1 MNEGQTTCLNAFL
14 KLFDGTAFDK
24 PSFYEGASGTS
35 IGVVGVIK
43 SRNKAVKQKEIDE
56 ENEEIYMAF
65 SHNTG
70 YPQEKEDY
78 QYYAFLQF
86 SNLNKKFVS
95 SLFGQVNYNYE
106 IVKKVINDCYRMG
119 KQHALFESLETIK
132 DPAIHHY
139 FKKAYQFKGIS
150 RKLISTET
158 KISEVNF
165 SDFFKTKNNTR
176 NGKLRSRRITI
187 NYKFVI
193 SNGVIHPLAD
203 ITFPISISDK
213 IFITVDIHPDGKAF
227 NEQQIEKVMFKLDIV
242 LKERVDMILR
252 KELKLKNKYL
262 STLTFED
269 KLNYLKVAEMSM
281 I

>member
-1 MNEGQTTCLNAFL
+1 MNESQITCLDAYL
-14 KLFDGTAFDK
+14 KLFEGTAFDK
-24 PSFYEGASGTS
+24 PSFYDANSSTS
-35 IGVVGVIK
+35 TGVVGVIK

-65 SHNTG
+65 SYNTG

-78 QYYAFLQF
+78 QFYTYLQF

-106 IVKKVINDCYRMG
+106 IVNKVINDCFAMG
-119 KQHALFESLETIK
+119 QQHALFESLETIK
-132 DPAIHHY
+132 DPALHHY

-150 RKLISTET
+150 TKLISTET

-165 SDFFKTKNNTR
+165 ADFFKTKNNTR

-187 NYKFVI
+187 VYKFAVT
-193 SNGVIHPLAD
+193 NGVIHPLAE

-213 IFITVDIHPDGKAF
+213 MFITVDIHPDGQAF
-227 NEQQIEKVMFKLDIV
+227 NERQLEKAMSKLDIV

-262 STLTFED
+262 ATLTFED

>member
-1 MNEGQTTCLNAFL
+1 MNESQITCLDAYL
-14 KLFDGTAFDK
+14 KLFEGTAFDK
-24 PSFYEGASGTS
+24 PSFYEANSSTS
-35 IGVVGVIK
+35 TGVVGVIK

-65 SHNTG
+65 SYNTG
-70 YPQEKEDY
+70 YRQEKDDF
-78 QYYAFLQF
+78 QYNAFLQF

-95 SLFGQVNYNYE
+95 SLFSQVNYNYE
-106 IVKKVINDCYRMG
+106 IVNKVINDCFLMG
-119 KQHALFESLETIK
+119 QQHALFESLETIK

-165 SDFFKTKNNTR
+165 ADFFKTKNNTK

-187 NYKFVI
+187 DYKFGI
-193 SNGVIHPLAD
+193 SNGVIHPLAE

-213 IFITVDIHPDGKAF
+213 MLITVDIHPDGQAF
-227 NEQQIEKVMFKLDIV
+227 NERQLEKTMSKLNIV

>member
-1 MNEGQTTCLNAFL
+1 MNQDQITCLEAYL
-14 KLFDGTAFDK
+14 KLFKETAFDK
-24 PSFYEGASGTS
+24 PSFYEANSSTS

-65 SHNTG
+65 SYNTG

-78 QYYAFLQF
+78 QYYTYLQF

-95 SLFGQVNYNYE
+95 SLFGQVNYNYD
-106 IVKKVINDCYRMG
+106 IVNKVINDCFAMG
-119 KQHALFESLETIK
+119 HQHALFESLETIK
-132 DPAIHHY
+132 DPALHHY

-150 RKLISTET
+150 TKLISTET

-165 SDFFKTKNNTR
+165 ADFFKTKNNTR
-176 NGKLRSRRITI
+176 NGKLRSRRVTI
-187 NYKFVI
+187 DYKFAI
-193 SNGVIHPLAD
+193 TNAVIHPLAE

-213 IFITVDIHPDGKAF
+213 MIITVDIHPDGQAF
-227 NEQQIEKVMFKLDIV
+227 NDRQLEKAMLKLDIV
-242 LKERVDMILR
+242 LKERMDLILR

>member
-1 MNEGQTTCLNAFL
+1 MNQDQITCLEAYL
-14 KLFDGTAFDK
+14 KLFNGTAFDK
-24 PSFYEGASGTS
+24 PSFYEANSNTS

-56 ENEEIYMAF
+56 ENEEVYLAF
-65 SHNTG
+65 SYNTG

-78 QYYAFLQF
+78 QYHAFLQF
-86 SNLNKKFVS
+86 SNFSKKFLK
-95 SLFGQVNYNYE
+95 SLFSQVNYNYE
-106 IVKKVINDCYRMG
+106 IINKVINDCFAMG
-119 KQHALFESLETIK
+119 QHHALFESLETIK

-150 RKLISTET
+150 RKLISTES

-165 SDFFKTKNNTR
+165 TDFFKTKNNTK

-187 NYKFVI
+187 DYKFGI
-193 SNGVIHPLAD
+193 SNGVVHPLAE

-213 IFITVDIHPDGKAF
+213 MLITVDIHPDGQGF
-227 NEQQIEKVMFKLDIV
+227 NERQIEKAMFKLDIV
-242 LKERVDMILR
+242 LKERMNMILR

-269 KLNYLKVAEMSM
+269 KINYLKVAEMSM